1 MNGKFGKNVVYA
13 AAFIL
18 ITLISLFYKLF
29 LSGTSDWLPDRDDSE
44 EIIVVTDQTAE
55 EPAASTSDQTLC
67 QETQPLISVYV
78 CGEVNNPG
86 VYELSSGSIVND
98 AVEMAGG
105 FTQAAQ
111 VNRINLVYI
120 IESNV
125 TIYIPGTDDDLEP
138 NEFIRPEDQT
148 IWGGQTMQTELVIQS
163 SVNINTASRE
173 QLMSLPGIGA
183 VTADAIIE
191 YREQTP
197 FDRVEDIMNVTG
209 IGEAKFNSIRDLI
222 CV

>member
-1 MNGKFGKNVVYA
+1 MC
-13 AAFIL
+13 
-18 ITLISLFYKLF
+18 
-29 LSGTSDWLPDRDDSE
+29 
-44 EIIVVTDQTAE
+44 AE
-55 EPAASTSDQTLC
+55 STEKT
-67 QETQPLISVYV
+67 EVYV
-78 CGEVNNPG
+78 QLCGAVNNPG

-148 IWGGQTMQTELVIQS
+148 IWGGQTMQTGLVIQS

-197 FDRVEDIMNVTG
+197 FNRVEDIMNVTG